1 MVTRIVPDLAVEIG
15 LNESIMLLQIA
26 FWINQSSNLRDGQWW
41 TYQSVRDMQQKAFPY
56 WSLATINRTVA
67 ALEAAGFICVG
78 NYNAAKFDRTRWL
91 ALNPEALAHLTSVK
105 VVFQNDTRTT
115 QNDTRTTQNDTTIPE
130 TPTEITAE
138 REAPPAP
145 EPPKPTPSEVD
156 SAIYDAPRTV
166 RGPQQ
171 FPPYGPR
178 AEQVPALKAE
188 RSMQTTHPLYQA
200 YAAQFETPLPAPS
213 RADMAAAWWADD
225 SGYTPAHIAKAT
237 AHRLKAGKGSTA
249 FKFVIM
255 DIHTLLAD
263 SGPVLQ
269 LVPADTPGEPAAPPP
284 RLSRAEVDA
293 LLRQAVEVEAK
304 SA

>member
-1 MVTRIVPDLAVEIG
+1 
-15 LNESIMLLQIA
+15 
-26 FWINQSSNLRDGQWW
+26 
-41 TYQSVRDMQQKAFPY
+41 
-56 WSLATINRTVA
+56 
-67 ALEAAGFICVG
+67 
-78 NYNAAKFDRTRWL
+78 
-91 ALNPEALAHLTSVK
+91 
-105 VVFQNDTRTT
+105 
-115 QNDTRTTQNDTTIPE
+115 
-130 TPTEITAE
+130 
-138 REAPPAP
+138 
-145 EPPKPTPSEVD
+145 
-156 SAIYDAPRTV
+156 
-166 RGPQQ
+166 
-171 FPPYGPR
+171 
-178 AEQVPALKAE
+178 
-188 RSMQTTHPLYQA
+188 MQTTHPLYQA